1 MKPSRDIATLI
12 EIMRRLRDPNG
23 GCPWDLEQ
31 DFNSI
36 KPHTIEEAYEVAD
49 AIERKDFA
57 DLKAELGD
65 LLFQPIYY
73 AQMAD
78 EIDEFDFGDIVY
90 GICEKLIRRHPH
102 VFEELNLDNAQG
114 VNANWENI
122 KAAERAAKS
131 KGTSSKVPSVL
142 DDVPLALP
150 ALTRANKLAKRAARV
165 GFDWPDAQGALDK
178 VVEETKEVADE
189 IRSGDQAKIEE
200 EIGDLLFAMTSLAR
214 KLNVDPE
221 EALSNANQKF
231 IRRFQHVEKRCR
243 DENIQIEDAGL
254 EKLEGFWT
262 EIRKTDKIEN

>member
-12 EIMRRLRDPNG
+12 EIMRRLRDPDG
-23 GCPWDLEQ
+23 GCPWDLQQ

-49 AIERKDFA
+49 AIEREDFS
-57 DLKAELGD
+57 DLKSELGD

-78 EIDEFDFGDIVY
+78 EIDEFDFGDVVY

-102 VFEELNLDNAQG
+102 VFENLDLDNADG

-122 KAAERAAKS
+122 KAQERAAKS
-131 KGTSSKVPSVL
+131 KGQDTKPPSVL
-142 DDVPLALP
+142 DDVPRALP

-165 GFDWPDAQGALDK
+165 GFDWPDAKGALDK
-178 VVEETKEVADE
+178 VIEETNEVAAE
-189 IRSGDQAKIEE
+189 VQAGNQAKIEE

-221 EALSNANQKF
+221 QALSNANQKF
-231 IRRFQHVEKRCR
+231 IRRFHHVEQRCR
-243 DENIQIEDAGL
+243 DQDIEIGDAGL
-254 EKLEGFWT
+254 EKLESFWS
-262 EIRKTDKIEN
+262 EIRKADKNTD